1 MSIVGEIGE
10 LLRQRVEIDAQLAKL
25 KEQAMKELEAAKAN
39 VEALDAVLKPVAMR
53 AERQASPPQ
62 PIDETDAGNGV
73 REQQENV
80 SAASF
85 KDELAM
91 LRERTQEK
99 RRRLG

>member
-1 MSIVGEIGE
+1 MTIVSQIAE
-10 LLRQRVEIDAQLAKL
+10 LLRQRAEIDGQLGKL
-25 KEQAMKELEAAKAN
+25 KEQAMKELEAARSN
-39 VEALDAVLKPVAMR
+39 VEALDAVLKPAATR
-53 AERQASPPQ
+53 TERPASDPQ

-99 RRRLG
+99 RRRLA